1 MSKTSLDY
9 AEIAGLQLALQYL
22 KTLKNPTDDEL
33 SVMRWI
39 PDRLYEL
46 KSK

>member
-1 MSKTSLDY
+1 
-9 AEIAGLQLALQYL
+9 LQLTLQYL
-22 KTLKNPTDDEL
+22 KTLKDPTDDEL

>member
-9 AEIAGLQLALQYL
+9 AEIAGLQLTLQYL
-22 KTLKNPTDDEL
+22 KTLKDPTDDEL